1 VIRKKFHPQTSMQ
14 TKGKNK
20 QTNIMD
26 FLSTKVLGNRI
37 KIKHSRTTLVQEIL
51 KKKKLIPGPSDYN
64 TMTA

>member
-14 TKGKNK
+14 IKGKNK